1 MSNASVMIDG
11 RYTLRFIVTSLAG
24 TVIDLT
30 SNVMQDLCQSA
41 KFEKSIYLTREASFL
56 VFSVHLVGRF
66 DEFDMSVT
74 MISCFVH
81 NGPSLWCLFCSE
93 DDHVWSVSK
102 I

>member
-11 RYTLRFIVTSLAG
+11 IHTLRFIVTSVIAW
-24 TVIDLT
+24 TVLDLV

-81 NGPSLWCLFCSE
+81 NGPSL
-93 DDHVWSVSK
+93 
-102 I
+102 